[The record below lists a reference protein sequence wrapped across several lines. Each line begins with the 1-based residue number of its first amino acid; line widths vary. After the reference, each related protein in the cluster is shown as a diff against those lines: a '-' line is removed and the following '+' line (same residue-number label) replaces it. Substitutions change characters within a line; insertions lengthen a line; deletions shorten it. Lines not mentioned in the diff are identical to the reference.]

1 MQLHISGYEAKYNLR
16 TERAVS
22 TSIDYRW
29 TPKDPP
35 SRSFLGNLENH
46 SPLNIFSTPAH
57 RYPPHLSQNHRSGSD
72 RGTMSSSSGTPSD
85 SHRSPSM
92 SRPSVNAGGN
102 GWSNQNNTTQGW
114 NASPAQY
121 TTSNISPSYGSHPSP
136 ASTSDSQSQ
145 MPSRRAEPEF
155 AWTAPPTQSNNYQH
169 NNYNG
174 RPLSPD
180 GWPAKKEEIRGHE
193 GEVRDLLSQYLEKQA
208 APASAA
214 AYSSGW
220 KKTSSSNVSGNT
232 VTTAKA
238 TPLPPSEIGIIDSS
252 RPARPASP
260 TPSPPPL
267 SKPAVAPAS
276 VVIRIPTPKAASPVP
291 FIPIAPTPVN
301 PAEARSPP
309 SFSGA
314 LQPVQPPAPHPCDSP
329 NGTNRPQSRTGTRVV
344 SGWTVKV
351 PFKHDDE
358 VSPLPPVPSI
368 PKEHAAAT
376 AVPTSRQSSTQ
387 SQYEATDTSQEAWIL
402 PNVDAIKTNNWTS
415 TTRRSRVSRE
425 EQIPAY
431 THASGVEELSSAS
444 GSLGYDDDSIRP
456 SESAS
461 NVGIAN
467 DSMPS
472 PTGSHTRGIEVGH
485 GQSNQNLPRYKT
497 MRKFDSEKDSDIGSD
512 GSSGS
517 LNDNPNVRAGGWQRT
532 QPTHGPRMA
541 RQTSHQ
547 TSGWTQQMISAGH
560 PDAPHDHHQPR
571 EISSNNWS
579 APQAQTSR
587 WYQQPSNGENR
598 QTPLTAPTPRRWDSA
613 SQQLVGDLERAAT
626 PRAAHAQQMGI
637 GHGRSVSNV
646 SRAPAST
653 LSIRGAS
660 KYHAETVMLRE
671 EVSRPS
677 SVRRFVPEF

>member
-1 MQLHISGYEAKYNLR
+1 
-16 TERAVS
+16 
-22 TSIDYRW
+22 
-29 TPKDPP
+29 
-35 SRSFLGNLENH
+35 
-46 SPLNIFSTPAH
+46 
-57 RYPPHLSQNHRSGSD
+57 
-72 RGTMSSSSGTPSD
+72 MSSSSGTPSD

-92 SRPSVNAGGN
+92 SRPSANAGGN
-102 GWSNQNNTTQGW
+102 GWSNQNNDTQGW

-121 TTSNISPSYGSHPSP
+121 TTSNISPSYGSHPSGG
-136 ASTSDSQSQ
+136 STSHSQSQ
-145 MPSRRAEPEF
+145 MPSKKAEPEF

-208 APASAA
+208 APAPAA
-214 AYSSGW
+214 AAAFSSGW

-238 TPLPPSEIGIIDSS
+238 TPLPPSEIGNIDSS

-267 SKPAVAPAS
+267 SKAAVAPAS
-276 VVIRIPTPKAASPVP
+276 EVIRVPTPKAASPVP
-291 FIPIAPTPVN
+291 FIPIAPIPVN
-301 PAEARSPP
+301 PAEVRSPP
-309 SFSGA
+309 GLSGA
-314 LQPVQPPAPHPCDSP
+314 LQQVQPPAAHPSDLVDDTS
-329 NGTNRPQSRTGTRVV
+329 RSQSRTGIRVV

-351 PFKHDDE
+351 PFKHDND
-358 VSPLPPVPSI
+358 VPPLPPVPSI

-387 SQYEATDTSQEAWIL
+387 SQYEATNTSQEAWVL

-415 TTRRSRVSRE
+415 TTRRSRVSKE

-444 GSLGYDDDSIRP
+444 GPLGYDDNSIRP

-467 DSMPS
+467 NSMPS
-472 PTGSHTRGIEVGH
+472 PTGSHSRRIEVGH
-485 GQSNQNLPRYKT
+485 GRSNQTLPRYKT
-497 MRKFDSEKDSDIGSD
+497 MRKFESEKDSDIGSD
-512 GSSGS
+512 DSSGS
-517 LNDNPNVRAGGWQRT
+517 LNDNPNVRAGGWQRS
-532 QPTHGPRMA
+532 QPIQEPRMA
-541 RQTSHQ
+541 RQTSQ
-547 TSGWTQQMISAGH
+547 QMSGWTQQRTSAGH
-560 PDAPHDHHQPR
+560 PGASEHQQQLR
-571 EISSNNWS
+571 ENSSNNWS
-579 APQAQTSR
+579 MPQAQTSG
-587 WYQQPSNGENR
+587 WYQQPPNGESR

-626 PRAAHAQQMGI
+626 PRAAHVQQVGT

-671 EVSRPS
+671 EVSRSS
-677 SVRRFVPEF
+677 SVRQFVSEF